1 MNDAQRL
8 VVARDQFA
16 LKRQSDEALRL
27 ILPSYEQARDNILRQ
42 LQNLPPGAV
51 ERELWL
57 RQQLVNIEGQF
68 RAVGN
73 RIYDVLPAEQ
83 VKAWEEALDN
93 AAEYLKAGGVEPV
106 GQTVTF
112 AGETAGGQAVSQSVN
127 LPTLSTDYIRPS
139 ITQQQ
144 IVAAAR
150 REGFA
155 TLSPGGAT
163 RSLDDVLPGFLRS
176 EVQNVERKLRTGF
189 LLGQSTDEIIRDLDR
204 DRLGRSQVE
213 AVVRT
218 SMAESSQAAH
228 NAFFDA
234 NEDLLPKTK
243 SGYRWEWDASND
255 TRLCE
260 ICAPLDGARYKTREE
275 APSIPAH
282 FNCRCR
288 LLPITATAELLR
300 EEGDEPD
307 GSFLERKEVTYVKDA
322 KNRPVTYTR
331 QGKVYKRYERTPP
344 EGWSGP
350 GAYKRPQEIDG
361 KMYWVRR
368 RDLPKGQTLAGDML
382 KRMDDENKLG
392 ILGTKKRVAEWNSKI
407 GLAKYKDNPQQLV
420 RDMLRPDGG
429 AGAPPMKLGRGPK
442 PKPSAP
448 TKVTVKPK
456 PKAAPKPKAL
466 EAMSNAEVVKELEEK
481 YDLPIPPG
489 LRGER
494 QMLLQELA
502 ERRGLP
508 QTPAAAIKQA
518 DDILDE
524 FKDVAPKKPRKVG
537 DQGAYS
543 KLQKEFDAAEEKLG
557 KGNSGEVVLTK
568 DGKVIKWGQIGEF
581 EADAM
586 RKLDGTGISPKL
598 FDAEDLEIGFKAGA
612 GADADK
618 TSYFVGRYDG
628 LLKMSK
634 AKGKPLVEWNLQTG
648 FSREA
653 DVRSAFLQASKKM
666 HLKGVAHNDRHDLNF
681 FVAEKKGKL
690 SGSFVDYGLAQTDP
704 RAALIEAMG
713 NSNYKRDFQV
723 EMIGTV
729 VERETDPSWI
739 RYQSNLSK
747 VEDELRTTSGGSQL
761 LRKTVRTSSETLD
774 KLISEEEAWDLL
786 KLLYEGV

>member
-1 MNDAQRL
+1 
-8 VVARDQFA
+8 
-16 LKRQSDEALRL
+16 
-27 ILPSYEQARDNILRQ
+27 
-42 LQNLPPGAV
+42 
-51 ERELWL
+51 
-57 RQQLVNIEGQF
+57 
-68 RAVGN
+68 
-73 RIYDVLPAEQ
+73 
-83 VKAWEEALDN
+83 
-93 AAEYLKAGGVEPV
+93 
-106 GQTVTF
+106 
-112 AGETAGGQAVSQSVN
+112 
-127 LPTLSTDYIRPS
+127 
-139 ITQQQ
+139 
-144 IVAAAR
+144 
-150 REGFA
+150 
-155 TLSPGGAT
+155 
-163 RSLDDVLPGFLRS
+163 
-176 EVQNVERKLRTGF
+176 
-189 LLGQSTDEIIRDLDR
+189 
-204 DRLGRSQVE
+204 
-213 AVVRT
+213 
-218 SMAESSQAAH
+218 
-228 NAFFDA
+228 
-234 NEDLLPKTK
+234 
-243 SGYRWEWDASND
+243 
-255 TRLCE
+255 
-260 ICAPLDGARYKTREE
+260 
-275 APSIPAH
+275 
-282 FNCRCR
+282 
-288 LLPITATAELLR
+288 
-300 EEGDEPD
+300 
-307 GSFLERKEVTYVKDA
+307 
-322 KNRPVTYTR
+322 
-331 QGKVYKRYERTPP
+331 
-344 EGWSGP
+344 
-350 GAYKRPQEIDG
+350 
-361 KMYWVRR
+361 
-368 RDLPKGQTLAGDML
+368 
-382 KRMDDENKLG
+382 
-392 ILGTKKRVAEWNSKI
+392 
-407 GLAKYKDNPQQLV
+407 
-420 RDMLRPDGG
+420 
-429 AGAPPMKLGRGPK
+429 MKLGRGPK